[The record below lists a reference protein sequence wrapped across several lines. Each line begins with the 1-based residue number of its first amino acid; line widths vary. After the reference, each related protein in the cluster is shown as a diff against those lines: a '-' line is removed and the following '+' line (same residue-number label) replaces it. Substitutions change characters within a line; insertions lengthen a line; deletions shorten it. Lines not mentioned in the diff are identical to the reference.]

1 MPFGRPDACGAAFS
15 SRSFAP
21 PRLFYLA
28 WGQIAAYQERER
40 IQTADAAER
49 RTRLAE
55 LSADGCNGAVGSL
68 SAMEHRL
75 LKAGGIEIPEAL
87 ASDITLCLEEN
98 IMSGRSRLQM
108 ERTHLI
114 RLFPRETSVL
124 PNE

>member
-1 MPFGRPDACGAAFS
+1 MRSGLLIAFFCASAA
-15 SRSFAP
+15 
-21 PRLFYLA
+21 LYLA

-114 RLFPRETSVL
+114 RLFPRETSVV

>member
-1 MPFGRPDACGAAFS
+1 MRTGPLIAFLCVS
-15 SRSFAP
+15 TT
-21 PRLFYLA
+21 LYLA

-40 IQTADAAER
+40 VQTANAAER
-49 RTRLAE
+49 QTRLAE
-55 LSADGCNGAVGSL
+55 LSADGCNAAVGSL

-98 IMSGRSRLQM
+98 IMSGPSRLQM

-114 RLFPRETSVL
+114 RLFQRETSVL